1 MIHDLQQVFKL
12 PTVLNGELPQGIHIK
27 QIMINLHFVR
37 YAKCEAVDLSP
48 FPHEEETV
56 FEAKLLKTKFAFVPR
71 DGAVKPL
78 LASVEYATD

>member
-27 QIMINLHFVR
+27 QVMINLHLIR
-37 YAKCEAVDLSP
+37 YAKREAVDLSP
-48 FPHEEETV
+48 FSHEEEAV
-56 FEAKLLKTKFAFVPR
+56 FEAELLKTEFAFVPR

-78 LASVEYATD
+78 LASVEYTTN